1 MLDLKGTFS
10 AVKIDAHAEF
20 EMKNKDKKKG
30 EEVKLEYT
38 GDIPGPSG
46 TSPEEVEAFLQDF

>member
-20 EMKNKDKKKG
+20 DMKNKIKQRG
-30 EEVKLEYT
+30 EQVQLEYT
-38 GDIPGPSG
+38 GDIPGPDG
-46 TSPEEVEAFLQDF
+46 TSPDDVEAFLKDF